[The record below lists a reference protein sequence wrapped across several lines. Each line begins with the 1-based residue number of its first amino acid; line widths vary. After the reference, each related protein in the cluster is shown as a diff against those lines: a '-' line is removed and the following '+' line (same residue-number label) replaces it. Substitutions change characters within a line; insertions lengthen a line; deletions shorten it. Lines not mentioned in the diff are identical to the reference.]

1 MLKLKIYTNY
11 KYMSNFFKNIL
22 NDMDGKGDSSLLGP
36 QYSYYKQIN
45 TPKEMGMSSDG
56 TTEAI
61 ENDVNGLINYVRL
74 LIEGGG
80 PASKVPGPLG
90 NKYFLKTAASC
101 TDKASGELVTRSLYF
116 NNVPDGS
123 IPFLSEALGEDFT
136 TWEGLLPGVL
146 EDIEKINPLGIFQ
159 AFVEGK
165 NPDCRAITMQVRD
178 ISNNNSNQT
187 AYVTDNDI
195 KGMDPCWFSDH
206 KNPVTGESRTN
217 CNMHGGAG
225 GDERC
230 SDPSNC
236 IILTGT
242 NSYSP
247 GSVELDGNIALTTPG
262 FKQKQIGCF
271 TLDGADA
278 IENTTWQQKLKDGP
292 KCRVSSIN
300 VPDNMDVVALAGTGG
315 AWTNNFCEIADP
327 VTVGGSIYLRSG
339 PNDLPSNTCGFKFT
353 PKCSDISC
361 IKIAASDG
369 TYIWLDTTIA
379 LTKFGT
385 GQKQV
390 GCWSLDNNHMWEAV
404 LKTDSGLAEAFE
416 IIGAIIGTIVLGVV
430 TAGAGDVIEAGVGSA
445 SAAIG
450 GAASAVGGAVGSV
463 AAGLGVG
470 ADAVATSVASAFASA
485 SAAVSGAVAS
495 AASVLGIG
503 AAGDALAIGG
513 AGIEM
518 MSAAELAI
526 ATDAIGDAAAT
537 AAVSV
542 GTGMAATAATAVA
555 NAAAAALATGASL
568 AASISAGATAAAAI
582 AAGMTASAAGAAAA
596 AAMPAIQ
603 AGIVAGA
610 AAAMLDQPLHTVAA
624 NAAKKHIITSSG
636 HTVCDVATISLPKN
650 IQAVA
655 YSSGGGWN
663 SLCTQE
669 FKGNIPANSKNFDVT
684 GWGPPCGFLFKEKF
698 IEGVTDMSNIIITGK
713 ESSGAA
719 GLSVKI
725 DSNVATEGKGTKD
738 APVPANSSMS
748 DGAQAKIWKW
758 APGTLQ
764 KGCWT
769 FDTSKDWQKAL
780 KWGNQCNAQSISL
793 PPGIKA
799 RAYYD
804 IPGGWDKLCDTKL
817 SSTKPGATT
826 KFIDIPEGFQ
836 DAGLHKNT
844 CGFRFWKCDSSAC
857 PIPTTNWDSTYN
869 PAGDDGGGE
878 EGFSN
883 INSPSVILLNDNTI
897 TILDYL
903 YLIAILLFFCYVLSK
918 AAKSRK

>member
-1 MLKLKIYTNY
+1 
-11 KYMSNFFKNIL
+11 MSNFFKNIL

-101 TDKASGELVTRSLYF
+101 TDKASGELVDRSLYF

-195 KGMDPCWFSDH
+195 RDMDPCWFSDH

-217 CNMHGGAG
+217 CNSRDGAG

-327 VTVGGSIYLRSG
+327 ISVAGSIYLRSG

-361 IKIAASDG
+361 IKITASDG
-369 TYIWLDTTIA
+369 TYIWLDATTA
-379 LTKFGT
+379 LTKYGT
-385 GQKQV
+385 GQTQA
-390 GCWSLDNNHMWEAV
+390 GCWSLDNNHIWENV
-404 LKTDSGLAEAFE
+404 LKKQSVTADIGAGVATSIMGGIAAGSLATEGKKTVCDICA
-416 IIGAIIGTIVLGVV
+416 ISLPNAIGAIAVTSHGNWDNLCKQTLITEIPSGPDTSNARVLYEQNLL
-430 TAGAGDVIEAGVGSA
+430 DPGSKWYK
-445 SAAIG
+445 
-450 GAASAVGGAVGSV
+450 V
-463 AAGLGVG
+463 
-470 ADAVATSVASAFASA
+470 
-485 SAAVSGAVAS
+485 
-495 AASVLGIG
+495 
-503 AAGDALAIGG
+503 
-513 AGIEM
+513 
-518 MSAAELAI
+518 
-526 ATDAIGDAAAT
+526 
-537 AAVSV
+537 
-542 GTGMAATAATAVA
+542 
-555 NAAAAALATGASL
+555 
-568 AASISAGATAAAAI
+568 
-582 AAGMTASAAGAAAA
+582 
-596 AAMPAIQ
+596 PQ
-603 AGIVAGA
+603 
-610 AAAMLDQPLHTVAA
+610 
-624 NAAKKHIITSSG
+624 
-636 HTVCDVATISLPKN
+636 
-650 IQAVA
+650 
-655 YSSGGGWN
+655 
-663 SLCTQE
+663 
-669 FKGNIPANSKNFDVT
+669 GNMHHAPT
-684 GWGPPCGFLFKEKF
+684 CGFLFFRKPSLEQF
-698 IEGVTDMSNIIITGK
+698 IKITNRRGV
-713 ESSGAA
+713 
-719 GLSVKI
+719 SVYLDKT
-725 DSNVATEGKGTKD
+725 NVATNSGNGQGPGCYSLDQNTNWQLILKEKSNNCDVASITLPSNISATAWRSTSGWKNLCSTGNWVGGNRWQVGVEIPAGSTNWQFNKEPGHGKRME
-738 APVPANSSMS
+738 SM
-748 DGAQAKIWKW
+748 W
-758 APGTLQ
+758 
-764 KGCWT
+764 
-769 FDTSKDWQKAL
+769 
-780 KWGNQCNAQSISL
+780 ISL
-793 PPGIKA
+793 
-799 RAYYD
+799 
-804 IPGGWDKLCDTKL
+804 
-817 SSTKPGATT
+817 
-826 KFIDIPEGFQ
+826 
-836 DAGLHKNT
+836 
-844 CGFRFWKCDSSAC
+844 
-857 PIPTTNWDSTYN
+857 
-869 PAGDDGGGE
+869 
-878 EGFSN
+878 
-883 INSPSVILLNDNTI
+883 
-897 TILDYL
+897 
-903 YLIAILLFFCYVLSK
+903 
-918 AAKSRK
+918 